1 MTFNEPEVVEM
12 GLAEDLIHD
21 ELDPFNSEDV
31 TPSRIKQLSATY
43 VADAE

>member
-12 GLAEDLIHD
+12 GLAEDLIQD
-21 ELDPFNSEDV
+21 ELDEFNSEQV
-31 TPSRIKQLSATY
+31 TPSRIKTLSAIY